1 MREQRDTVAAP
12 ERAKETQRTR
22 SGSSLSTVWKL
33 YIASTKEFV
42 RDRSA
47 LFWTLAFP
55 VFFIVLFGLIF
66 SGGGS
71 VNYTLGLVNQDT
83 GPVGAALS
91 QHFHGVTAFTIK
103 TGSLD
108 NELSALKKGQLDL
121 VVVIPDGVS
130 QQVDNKQTAQVAMY
144 YDPST
149 NQTNAQIE
157 VNIVQQVVA
166 GFNQGYT
173 QAAPPLTLAPPITVT
188 SKQLRTVDYLMPGIL
203 AMSLMQLGLF
213 GTATPLVALRQE
225 QVLRRLGA
233 TPLPRWQLLSSQI
246 LLRLTIGFAQAG
258 IIIGLSVEAFKVPI
272 LGNVAMLIGLIFLGA
287 LTFVGMGYLIAAF
300 SKTVETAGGV
310 SSAVNFP
317 MMFLSGIFF
326 PLALLPAFLTPIVRA
341 MPLTYLADAFRQV
354 TIGSVPEFPMLVD
367 VGVLLAW
374 AVGCGLVSA
383 RFFRWE

>member
-12 ERAKETQRTR
+12 EIAKETQRTR

-66 SGGGS
+66 GGGGS
-71 VNYTLGLVNQDT
+71 VSYTLGLVNQDT
-83 GPVGAALS
+83 GTVGDALT
-91 QHFHGVTAFTIK
+91 QGFHAFKPFVIK
-103 TGSLD
+103 TGSFD
-108 NELSALKKGQLDL
+108 TELSALKKGQLDL

-130 QQVDNKQTAQVAMY
+130 QQVANKQTAQVAMY
-144 YDPST
+144 YDPSV
-149 NQTNAQIE
+149 NQANAQIE
-157 VNIVQQVVA
+157 LNLVQQVLQ
-166 GFNQGYT
+166 GFNRQNAE
-173 QAAPPLTLAPPITVT
+173 AAPALALAAQPVT
-188 SKQLRTVDYLMPGIL
+188 SKQLRAVDYLMPGIL

-246 LLRLTIGFAQAG
+246 LLRLSIGFAQAG

-272 LGNVAMLIGLIFLGA
+272 LGNVPMLIGLIVLGA